1 MSTEA
6 QMCKI
11 LTALDTA
18 SNKINEMNKT
28 SPKVE
33 EDDQEENSS
42 SSLDDEED
50 ENENKCDQRNRSVSL
65 SSSNSS
71 IEEDQSAPIDEQN
84 QLTRRKHR

>member
-1 MSTEA
+1 MSTET